1 MLRSFQEVIV
11 VDKDLISKKELLDL
25 TGISYGQL
33 YRWKRKKLIPEEWFI
48 RKSTFTGQETFF
60 PKQTMLARIHNI
72 INMKDDLSLD
82 DLAGKLSDMSAINRT
97 ILTAEEVEERN
108 IVSSLTLKKFGE
120 LFAKDGQYSF
130 DQLVHLFAID
140 YLLGRGELSLEEAE
154 LLFQTL
160 NEKVKKFEGKSWDLF
175 FVRKMGVTSFILA
188 HSPTELVFDEGVR
201 LVAKLSLGD
210 LIEQLK
216 GKLS

>member
-1 MLRSFQEVIV
+1 M
-11 VDKDLISKKELLDL
+11 DHDLISKKELLDL

-60 PKQTMLARIHNI
+60 PKQMMLARIHNI

-82 DLAGKLSDMSAINRT
+82 DLAGKLSDISAINRT
-97 ILTAEEVEERN
+97 SLTAMEIMERN
-108 IVSSLTLKKFGE
+108 IVSSMVLSKFGE
-120 LFAKDGQYSF
+120 LPAKEGVYSF
-130 DQLVHLFAID
+130 DQLVHLFAVD
-140 YLLGRGELSLEEAE
+140 YLLGRGELNMEEAE

-160 NEKVKKFEGKSWDLF
+160 NEKVKRFEGKGWDLF

-188 HSPTELVFDEGVR
+188 HTPAELMFDDGVR
-201 LVAKLSLGD
+201 LIAKLSLGN

>member
-1 MLRSFQEVIV
+1 M
-11 VDKDLISKKELLDL
+11 DKDLISKKELLDL

-60 PKQTMLARIHNI
+60 PKQTILARIHNI

-82 DLAGKLSDMSAINRT
+82 DLAGKLSDTSAINGMT
-97 ILTAEEVEERN
+97 LTAAEVGERN
-108 IVSSLTLKKFGE
+108 IVSSMTLSRFGALSE
-120 LFAKDGQYSF
+120 IGGQYSF
-130 DQLVHLFAID
+130 DELVHLFAVD
-140 YLLGRGELSLEEAE
+140 YLLGLGELSLEEAE

-160 NEKVKKFEGKSWDLF
+160 NEKVRKFEGKSWDLF
-175 FVRKMGVTSFILA
+175 FIRKMGMTSFIMA

>member
-1 MLRSFQEVIV
+1 M
-11 VDKDLISKKELLDL
+11 DKDLISKKELLDL

-60 PKQTMLARIHNI
+60 PKQTILARIHNI

-82 DLAGKLSDMSAINRT
+82 DLAGKLSDTSAINGMT
-97 ILTAEEVEERN
+97 LTAAEVGERN
-108 IVSSLTLKKFGE
+108 IVSSMTLSRFGA
-120 LFAKDGQYSF
+120 LSGIGGQYSF
-130 DQLVHLFAID
+130 DELVHLFAVD
-140 YLLGRGELSLEEAE
+140 YLLGLGELSLEEAE

-160 NEKVKKFEGKSWDLF
+160 NEKVRKFEGKSWDLF
-175 FVRKMGVTSFILA
+175 FIRKMGMTSFIMA